1 MEIEMIEM
9 NKNLVEKF
17 FGGMDA
23 VCLEQVKKL
32 EEKGNLLLNA
42 RTGELFANSIGQK
55 IYTDYF
61 KYAFFKDEDYR
72 PYSKGDANLCIAS
85 RMTDSNTEPC
95 QYICIE
101 QNPMGSDG
109 WDLAQAWDVNSETC
123 YGPECR
129 VYQLQIEVEE
139 DEWEEFPFWF
149 ENREDA
155 TIFLNKD

>member
-1 MEIEMIEM
+1 MEKIEMTPE
-9 NKNLVEKF
+9 LVNKF
-17 FGGMDA
+17 FGNMDA
-23 VCLEQVKKL
+23 ECLEQVRKL
-32 EEKGNLLLNA
+32 EEHGDLLLDA

-61 KYAFFKDEDYR
+61 KYAFFKDDECH
-72 PYSKGDANLCIAS
+72 PYQVGDTSLCIAS

-101 QNPMGSDG
+101 QSPQGSDG

-129 VYQLQIEVEE
+129 VYQLYIQTFD
-139 DEWEEFPFWF
+139 DEWDCYPIWF
-149 ENREDA
+149 ENRDDA
-155 TIFLNKD
+155 IISNNE